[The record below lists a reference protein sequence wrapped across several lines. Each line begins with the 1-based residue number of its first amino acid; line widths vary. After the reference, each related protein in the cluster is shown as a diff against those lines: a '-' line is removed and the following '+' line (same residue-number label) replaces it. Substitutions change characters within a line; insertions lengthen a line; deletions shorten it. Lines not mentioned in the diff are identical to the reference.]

1 MFAILLTE
9 GMDPFYQNIASFPT
23 IIFTFFLA
31 VTVLYWLVAVLGFVE
46 IGILDIDIPEGEIGD
61 GASGPNV
68 LAGLMIRF
76 GLAGVPVVVIIS
88 FVSLFGWLISYYI
101 VHFLIGFSPGEFLRY
116 LIGLPVVIFSAY
128 IATMITA
135 FIIRPLRPLFKRAQQ
150 QTEKYVIGQSAIV
163 RTSVV
168 DNSFGEAILEDGG
181 AGLIFKVRTIGNE
194 SFVKGDKVVLLEYIK
209 EKNIYRV
216 VSEEDFSG

>member
-1 MFAILLTE
+1 
-9 GMDPFYQNIASFPT
+9 
-23 IIFTFFLA
+23 
-31 VTVLYWLVAVLGFVE
+31 
-46 IGILDIDIPEGEIGD
+46 
-61 GASGPNV
+61 
-68 LAGLMIRF
+68 
-76 GLAGVPVVVIIS
+76 
-88 FVSLFGWLISYYI
+88 
-101 VHFLIGFSPGEFLRY
+101 
-116 LIGLPVVIFSAY
+116 
-128 IATMITA
+128 MITA